1 MIFRRRRVRV
11 EIEQN
16 TIKLVVAELPTNGPV
31 DGLATDPGAQPSNYK
46 SEFVPTLP
54 ADQKQRPISEGT
66 RHDK

>member
-16 TIKLVVAELPTNGPV
+16 TIKLVGSEMPTSGPV
-31 DGLATDPGAQPSNYK
+31 DGLATNPGSPPSKHK

-54 ADQKQRPISEGT
+54 ADHKQKPISEGT